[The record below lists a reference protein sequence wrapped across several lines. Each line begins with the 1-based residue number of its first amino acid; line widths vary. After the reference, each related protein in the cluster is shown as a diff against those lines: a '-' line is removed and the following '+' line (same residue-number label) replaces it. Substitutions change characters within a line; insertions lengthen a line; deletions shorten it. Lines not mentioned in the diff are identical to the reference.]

1 MLYPSFTKS
10 EQKAILH
17 LSAAVAFNN
26 GWTQNDKNL
35 LNAIG
40 HRFGFS
46 NQDMVESILID
57 RDVALATIEKTDSS
71 KKKLISCLFI
81 SAAMADG
88 DMHIG
93 KPQWD
98 NYFDYANQ
106 CGLPMDI
113 PFNDALDTIHQYLGC

>member
-1 MLYPSFTKS
+1 MLYPSYTKL

-40 HRFGFS
+40 GRFGFS
-46 NQDMVESILID
+46 NQDVSESIVMEREI
-57 RDVALATIEKTDSS
+57 ALVTIKNIDSS
-71 KKKLISCLFI
+71 KKRLISCLFM

-88 DMHIG
+88 NMRMG
-93 KPQWD
+93 KPQWEQ
-98 NYFDYANQ
+98 YFDYANE

-113 PFNDALDTIHQYLGC
+113 PFNEALDITHQYLGC

>member
-1 MLYPSFTKS
+1 MLYPSYTKS

-17 LSAAVAFNN
+17 LAAAVAFNN
-26 GWTQNDKNL
+26 GWTANDKNL
-35 LNAIG
+35 LNGIG

-46 NQDMVESILID
+46 NHDMGESTLMD
-57 RDVALATIEKTDSS
+57 RDYAISIVKNMDSN
-71 KKKLISCLFI
+71 KKKIASCLLM

-88 DMHIG
+88 DMRMG

-98 NYFDYANQ
+98 HYFDYANQ

-113 PFNDALDTIHQYLGC
+113 PFNKAIDTTHQYLGC

>member
-1 MLYPSFTKS
+1 MLYPAYTKC

-46 NQDMVESILID
+46 NQDVGESTLMD
-57 RDVALATIEKTDSS
+57 RNVAIETIKKLDNI
-71 KKKLISCLFI
+71 KKKLVSCIFM

-88 DMHIG
+88 DMHMG
-93 KPQWD
+93 KSQWD
-98 NYFDYANQ
+98 HYYDYANQ

-113 PFNDALDTIHQYLGC
+113 PFTEALDTTHQYLDC

>member
-1 MLYPSFTKS
+1 MMYPSFSKS

-26 GWTQNDKNL
+26 GWTANDKNL
-35 LNAIG
+35 LNGIG
-40 HRFGFS
+40 RRFGFS
-46 NQDMVESILID
+46 NQEVGESTLMD
-57 RDVALATIEKTDSS
+57 RDNALSIITSMDSS
-71 KKKLISCLFI
+71 KKNLVSCLFM

-88 DMHIG
+88 DMHMG

-98 NYFDYANQ
+98 HYFEYANQ

-113 PFNDALDTIHQYLGC
+113 KFNIALDTTHDYLGC

>member
-1 MLYPSFTKS
+1 MLYPSYTKT

-26 GWTQNDKNL
+26 GWTQNGKKL

-40 HRFGFS
+40 RRFGFS
-46 NQDMVESILID
+46 NQEVGESTLMD
-57 RDVALATIEKTDSS
+57 RDVALVTIEHIDNS
-71 KKKLISCLFI
+71 KKKLVSCLFM

-88 DMHIG
+88 NMQMG

-98 NYFDYANQ
+98 HYFDYANK

-113 PFNDALDTIHQYLGC
+113 PINEALDTTHQYLGC